1 MLHRTLTVST
11 LLTVASLA
19 GCGSTDSQA
28 SNGGAGAGAGET
40 SSAGSP
46 ASGGGSDS
54 SEGGSSTVAGG
65 SPAAGAGSSEGG
77 STGAAGASSAGAAGL
92 PPIEPS
98 TKLSA
103 LTPDQ
108 QALYCDWAAAQ
119 LGGYGKVNQ
128 CAGSGSVTVYKD
140 RADCESQ
147 AFLITCGDK
156 LTIGQLEECTQAQG
170 PTGGCTFPEE
180 HCHWLHCR

>member
-1 MLHRTLTVST
+1 MLKLTLHRALTMST

-28 SNGGAGAGAGET
+28 SNGGGGAT

-46 ASGGGSDS
+46 AAGGASDS
-54 SEGGSSTVAGG
+54 SEGGSTTSAGG
-65 SPAAGAGSSEGG
+65 SAAAGDGASGGG
-77 STGAAGASSAGAAGL
+77 STGAAGASSTGASGL
-92 PPIEPS
+92 PSIEPS
-98 TKLSA
+98 TKVRA

-128 CAGSGSVTVYKD
+128 CAGSGSVTVYTD
-140 RADCESQ
+140 RADCVSQ
-147 AFLITCGDK
+147 AFLITCGDTM
-156 LTIGQLEECTQAQG
+156 TIGQLEECTKAQG